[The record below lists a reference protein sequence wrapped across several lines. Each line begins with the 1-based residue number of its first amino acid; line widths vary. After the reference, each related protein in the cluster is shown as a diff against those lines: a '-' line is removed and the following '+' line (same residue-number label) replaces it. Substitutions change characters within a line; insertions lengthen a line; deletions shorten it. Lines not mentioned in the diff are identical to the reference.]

1 MNSNWVHESTSKSIR
16 QKAEKVLTDLKKK
29 KYKDRKIKS
38 IRYEEIPGSYP
49 KAFREIIEYD
59 D

>member
-49 KAFREIIEYD
+49 KVFREIIEYD
-59 D
+59 E